1 MLSVS
6 NVSMR
11 YGAKILFD
19 EVSTAFTPGKRYG
32 LTGPNGAGKS
42 TFMKLLSGE
51 LDPQKGTV
59 VRPRKFGVL
68 SQDQFAFDAYTV
80 LDTVIMGNKR
90 LWTALQERDAIYAKH
105 DMTDED
111 GMKLGE
117 LEGIVGEEDGYS
129 AESDAAIL
137 LQGLDISEDL
147 HARKMSE
154 LQGGQKVRVLLA
166 QALFGHPQALLLDEP
181 TNHLDLDSIHWLQ
194 GFLNNY
200 DGVVIAISHDRHF
213 LNSICTHIADIDYET
228 IITYTGS
235 YDDMV
240 VAKTQVRSQIESQ
253 NAQREKKIAQLNE
266 FIARFAAGTRSSQV
280 QSRRKEVERLQ
291 VTELARSNIARPFI
305 KFEQKRPSGKHILEI
320 EDIGKAYEGNQVIRD
335 FTASIT
341 RGEKIA
347 LMGRNG
353 AGKTTLLNAL
363 LSNAPTT
370 PESELRKS
378 SGYDGPFIDSGKAIW
393 GHEASIGYFAQDHRS
408 LIETGTTAIEWLHQW
423 DPGAVTEELRGILGQ
438 MLFAREEATKSTSV
452 LSGGEAAR
460 LLFCKLMLQKPNVL
474 VLDEPT
480 NHLDLESINA
490 LNIALQ
496 RYHGTLFLVTHDHD
510 LIDEVA
516 TRIWHFERISRA
528 RTRSIRPRQLRCR
541 RKQIPPGRFAP
552 SRNAKMP
559 DMAASRG
566 RTDKGLE
573 PEKASALCT
582 IFAACK

>member
-1 MLSVS
+1 MISVS

-11 YGAKILFD
+11 YGAKILFE

-32 LTGPNGAGKS
+32 LTGPNGSGKT
-42 TFMKLLSGE
+42 TFMKLLAAE

-59 VRPRKFGVL
+59 VRPRKLSVL
-68 SQDQFAFDAYTV
+68 SQDQFAFDAYRV
-80 LDTVIMGNKR
+80 IDTVIMGNKR
-90 LWTALQERDAIYAKH
+90 LWAAMEQRNHIYEKAE
-105 DMTDED
+105 MTNED

-129 AESDAAIL
+129 AESDAAVL
-137 LQGLDISEDL
+137 LQGLDIPDEL
-147 HARKMSE
+147 HERSMSE

-194 GFLNNY
+194 DFLNRY
-200 DGVVIAISHDRHF
+200 DGVLIAISHDRHF

-228 IITYTGS
+228 IITYTGG

-240 VAKTQVRSQIESQ
+240 MAKTQIRSQIESQ

-266 FIARFAAGTRSSQV
+266 FIARFSAGTRSSQV

-291 VTELARSNIARPFI
+291 VTDLARSNIARPFL
-305 KFEQKRPSGKHILEI
+305 KFEPKRPSGKHILELKDVTKSYG
-320 EDIGKAYEGNQVIRD
+320 EKEVIPS
-335 FTASIT
+335 FTASVL

-363 LSNAPTT
+363 LANSPST
-370 PESELRKS
+370 PVAELRKT
-378 SGYDGPFIDSGKAIW
+378 SGYDGPFINDGKVVW
-393 GHEASIGYFAQDHRS
+393 GHEASVGYFPQDHRS
-408 LIETGTTAIEWLHQW
+408 LIEKNMTVFDWIYQW
-423 DPGAVTEELRGILGQ
+423 DPSVSTEEIRGLLGQ
-438 MLFAREEATKSTSV
+438 MLFAKDEALKKTEV

-460 LLFCKLMLQKPNVL
+460 VLFCKLMLQKPNVL
-474 VLDEPT
+474 VFDEPT

-496 RYHGTLFLVTHDHD
+496 RYQGTVLLVTHDHD

-516 TRIWHFERISRA
+516 TRIWHFDGHKIEDFKG
-528 RTRSIRPRQLRCR
+528 TYEEYQ
-541 RKQIPPGRFAP
+541 
-552 SRNAKMP
+552 
-559 DMAASRG
+559 AAVRV
-566 RTDKGLE
+566 
-573 PEKASALCT
+573 
-582 IFAACK
+582 